1 MKESVL
7 IRIQYYGGLVSRLLF
22 GFSVHHSERVPRKG
36 GVIIACNHISEMD
49 PPVLGFAI
57 PRQIAFMAKNELFRK
72 RFSDFIFKKL
82 NTIPV
87 NRSGVDTN
95 AIRSAVDHLK
105 NGIAVVIFP
114 EGTRS
119 RDGRLL
125 PGKAGIS
132 LIASVSRVPIL
143 PAFIWGTDHPGKAML
158 RTGNPFSIHFG
169 KLIPSR
175 RIMTIRKK
183 YGAKAVAEK
192 VMSAIAETG
201 ISAKLYVNGYNNME
215 QMKGLK

>member
-1 MKESVL
+1 MKESIR
-7 IRIQYYGGLVSRLLF
+7 IRIQYYGGLISRLLF
-22 GFSVHHSERVPRKG
+22 GFTVYGAERVPRTG

-57 PRQIAFMAKNELFRK
+57 PRPIAFMAKTELFRS
-72 RFSDFIFKKL
+72 RTGNFIFKEL

-87 NRSGVDTN
+87 NRTGVDTN
-95 AIRSAVDHLK
+95 AIRSAVDHLR
-105 NGIAVVIFP
+105 NGVAVVIFP

-119 RDGRLL
+119 RDSRLL

-132 LIASVSRVPIL
+132 LIASASKAPIL
-143 PAFIWGTDHPGKAML
+143 PAFIWGTDHPRRAML

-169 KLIPSR
+169 KLIPSS

-192 VMSAIAETG
+192 VMLAIAEIG
-201 ISAKLYVNGYNNME
+201 INSKLYASDE
-215 QMKGLK
+215 TILIK

>member
-1 MKESVL
+1 MKESIR
-7 IRIQYYGGLVSRLLF
+7 IRIQYYGGLISRLLF
-22 GFSVHHSERVPRKG
+22 GFTVYGSERLPRTG

-57 PRQIAFMAKNELFRK
+57 PRPIAFMAKTELFRS
-72 RFSDFIFKKL
+72 RTGNFIFKEL

-87 NRSGVDTN
+87 NRTGVDTN
-95 AIRSAVDHLK
+95 AIRSAVDYLR
-105 NGIAVVIFP
+105 NGVAVVIFP

-119 RDGRLL
+119 RDSRLL

-132 LIASVSRVPIL
+132 LIASASKAPIL
-143 PAFIWGTDHPGKAML
+143 PAFIWGTDHPRKAML

-169 KLIPSR
+169 KLIPSS

-192 VMSAIAETG
+192 VMLAIAEIG
-201 ISAKLYVNGYNNME
+201 INSKLYVSD
-215 QMKGLK
+215 

>member
-1 MKESVL
+1 MRESVR
-7 IRIQYYGGLVSRLLF
+7 IRIQYYGGLISRLLF
-22 GFSVHHSERVPRKG
+22 GFAVNGTERVPRKG

-57 PRQIAFMAKNELFRK
+57 PRPIAFMAKNELFRN
-72 RFSDFIFKKL
+72 RFGDFIFKKL

-95 AIRSAVDHLK
+95 AIRSTVDQLR

-132 LIASVSRVPIL
+132 LIASASRAPIL
-143 PAFIWGTDHPGKAML
+143 PAFIWGTDHPGKAMT
-158 RTGNPFSIHFG
+158 RTGSPFSIHFG
-169 KLIPSR
+169 KLISSR
-175 RIMTIRKK
+175 RIMAIRKK

-201 ISAKLYVNGYNNME
+201 INAGLYASDLISMD
-215 QMKGLK
+215 QMKGTK

>member
-1 MKESVL
+1 MKESIR
-7 IRIQYYGGLVSRLLF
+7 IRIQYYGGLISRLLF
-22 GFSVHHSERVPRKG
+22 GFTVYGSERVPRTG

-57 PRQIAFMAKNELFRK
+57 PRSIAFMAKTELFRS
-72 RFSDFIFKKL
+72 RTGNFIFKEL

-87 NRSGVDTN
+87 NRTGVDTN
-95 AIRSAVDHLK
+95 AIRSAVDHLR
-105 NGIAVVIFP
+105 NGVAVVIFP

-119 RDGRLL
+119 RNGRLL

-132 LIASVSRVPIL
+132 LIASASKAPIL
-143 PAFIWGTDHPGKAML
+143 PAFIWGTDHPRKAML

-169 KLIPSR
+169 KLIPSS

-192 VMSAIAETG
+192 VMLAIAEIG
-201 ISAKLYVNGYNNME
+201 INSKLYPSDE
-215 QMKGLK
+215 TILIK

>member
-1 MKESVL
+1 MKESIR
-7 IRIQYYGGLVSRLLF
+7 IRIQYYGGLISRLLF
-22 GFSVHHSERVPRKG
+22 GFTVYGAERVPRTG

-57 PRQIAFMAKNELFRK
+57 PRPIAFMAKTELFRS
-72 RFSDFIFKKL
+72 RTGNFIFKEL

-87 NRSGVDTN
+87 NRTGVDTN
-95 AIRSAVDHLK
+95 AIRSAVDYLR
-105 NGIAVVIFP
+105 NGVAVVIFP

-119 RDGRLL
+119 RDSRLL

-132 LIASVSRVPIL
+132 LIASASKAPIL
-143 PAFIWGTDHPGKAML
+143 PAFIWGTDHPRKAML

-169 KLIPSR
+169 KLIPSS

-192 VMSAIAETG
+192 VMLAIAEIG
-201 ISAKLYVNGYNNME
+201 INSKLYASDE
-215 QMKGLK
+215 TILIK